1 MPWAGSTTS
10 KAISPCFQFKLLVVE
25 ASSLTSVE
33 SRRLMFV
40 DILMFVRIFS
50 TTTVEQKWIEHL
62 AAGFY
67 RHVVWAS
74 MYITSPVGRTT
85 VTIFG
90 SDDSEVM
97 TNRAATKDKKGQTMH
112 RMSKTTQQPLSR

>member
-1 MPWAGSTTS
+1 
-10 KAISPCFQFKLLVVE
+10 
-25 ASSLTSVE
+25 
-33 SRRLMFV
+33 MFV
-40 DILMFVRIFS
+40 GIFS

-67 RHVVWAS
+67 RHVVFAS
-74 MYITSPVGRTT
+74 MYITSLVGRTT

-90 SDDSEVM
+90 SDDNEVM
-97 TNRAATKDKKGQTMH
+97 TDRATTKHKKGQTMH